1 MKHPKPILVIKQKCK
16 GCDGTKEQLGMAG
29 QTEDSMFLTMQI
41 CEVCKGVGEQK
52 MKITPLRDFK
62 KCDCT
67 CHNRIIESHRGKHYN
82 YIDCT
87 ECKGNYIIP
96 KEYELEIHR
105 SKHYNYIDCT
115 KCKGTDYIIPK
126 EYEPYEIKEVREI
139 TESEICEWMQVPRL
153 KEQSWMPSF
162 LTKLDLK
169 EDDKVMVR
177 TR

>member
-87 ECKGNYIIP
+87 
-96 KEYELEIHR
+96 
-105 SKHYNYIDCT
+105 

-126 EYEPYEIKEVREI
+126 EYEPYEIKKV
-139 TESEICEWMQVPRL
+139 SEINHENWELYMEL
-153 KEQSWMPSF
+153 KKHNF
-162 LTKLDLK
+162 K